1 MTLRTQFERKASL
14 VFPNI
19 NEYTRL
25 FKLSNESL
33 KYAPDKAKI
42 LHPGPMNLGVEIDG
56 YLSESERSLIN
67 QQVMNSVAIRMA
79 LLIIL
84 IGEHTL
90 DSI

>member
-1 MTLRTQFERKASL
+1 
-14 VFPNI
+14 
-19 NEYTRL
+19 
-25 FKLSNESL
+25 
-33 KYAPDKAKI
+33 
-42 LHPGPMNLGVEIDG
+42 MNLGVEIDG
-56 YLSESERSLIN
+56 YVSESDRSLIN